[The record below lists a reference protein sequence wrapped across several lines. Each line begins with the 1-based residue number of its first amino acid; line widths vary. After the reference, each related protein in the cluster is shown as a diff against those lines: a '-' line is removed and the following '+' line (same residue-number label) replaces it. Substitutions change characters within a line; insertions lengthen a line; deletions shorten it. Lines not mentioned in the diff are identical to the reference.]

1 LFLLQDSDV
10 AEDDVVASPSEEDAP
25 RAAAVDPAEDLGKS
39 AVDSLGTEVESTE
52 EDHSSSSGS
61 FFDSVPDSVPE
72 EQIVS
77 AESTADDD
85 TPEDV
90 DSSMGLADPMEEDL
104 AIVPFVSQGRDDDST
119 VDADADPISFS
130 VPQTVLTSKITG
142 MSNSFIIP
150 LSSVDKEH
158 AHAYLAYCVLICRRS
173 RCFYSSHY
181 GGDFSLWYGP

>member
-10 AEDDVVASPSEEDAP
+10 VEDDAVASPPEEDAP
-25 RAAAVDPAEDLGKS
+25 KAAAVDQTEDLGKS
-39 AVDSLGTEVESTE
+39 AADSPGIGVESTG

-85 TPEDV
+85 TPEDD

-104 AIVPFVSQGRDDDST
+104 AIVPHVSQGCDDDST

-142 MSNSFIIP
+142 MPNSFIIP

-173 RCFYSSHY
+173 
-181 GGDFSLWYGP
+181 